1 MVNIISKK
9 EYVIYQGFIQAL
21 TDLLIGGQN
30 SILNFVLKLNPI
42 NQKIKK

>member
-9 EYVIYQGFIQAL
+9 EYVIYQGFIQVL
-21 TDLLIGGQN
+21 TDRFIRGQN